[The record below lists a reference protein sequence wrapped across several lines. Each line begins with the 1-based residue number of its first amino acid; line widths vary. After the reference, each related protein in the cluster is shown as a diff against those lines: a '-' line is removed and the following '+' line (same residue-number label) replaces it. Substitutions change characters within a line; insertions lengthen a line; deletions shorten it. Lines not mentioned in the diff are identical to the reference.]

1 MNKVTL
7 AMLSALA
14 LGVAGC
20 GKKPAA
26 PTPTVAPPP
35 VTTPVPAPAGVTVTN
50 LTIGNAVDA
59 DKKAAGSS
67 TTLGQ
72 SDTFYVSI
80 DTTGSGTAN
89 LRARW
94 TYQPAGDATVVK
106 EEALT
111 INATGP
117 ATSEFHVDKPD
128 GWPAGEYQVEAFVND
143 VPAGSRRFTVK

>member
-1 MNKVTL
+1 MNKVAL
-7 AMLSALA
+7 VMLSAFA
-14 LGVAGC
+14 VGIAGC

-35 VTTPVPAPAGVTVTN
+35 VTMPVPAPAGVAVTN
-50 LTIGNAVDA
+50 LTIGNAIDP
-59 DKKAAGSS
+59 DKKVTGSS
-67 TTLGQ
+67 TTLGKN
-72 SDTFYVSI
+72 DTFYVSI
-80 DTTGSGTAN
+80 ATTGSGTAN
-89 LRARW
+89 LKAKW

-128 GWPAGEYQVEAFVND
+128 GWPAGDYQVEAFVND
-143 VPAGSRRFTVK
+143 VPAGSRQFTVK